1 MVPEPLWW
9 PRWHALRLINSAPP
23 SPAGL
28 FSLRQLAY
36 GRGQNLLTGRC
47 HTISRAVPT
56 LPPSGAAGLASRT
69 LPDDAALAV
78 CGQPC
83 AIGVGVV
90 LKIKDEPEDELDPPA
105 VRRIHVFMIEAGMV
119 MLAVSLV
126 VQYFR
131 LVH

>member
-1 MVPEPLWW
+1 
-9 PRWHALRLINSAPP
+9 
-23 SPAGL
+23 
-28 FSLRQLAY
+28 
-36 GRGQNLLTGRC
+36 
-47 HTISRAVPT
+47 
-56 LPPSGAAGLASRT
+56 

-78 CGQPC
+78 CGLPR

-90 LKIKDEPEDELDPPA
+90 LKIKDKSKDEPEDELDPPA
-105 VRRIHVFMIEAGMV
+105 VRRIHVFMIAAGMV